1 MGQLWYELVLHYGD
15 RSLVDD
21 YQLFKGDVDFHDDAF
36 TQATNKLD
44 EWIKA
49 GYIASDSAAL
59 TAEDMGVSFINGT
72 YPIMVSG
79 SWWFG
84 RLNEEIPFQWSQGL
98 FPGNDL
104 HPGSSGNLWVV
115 PENAANKDL
124 AYDFIDITL
133 SDEVQEILGQAG
145 GLPVAST
152 DASGITDEKTREM
165 TENFNTVLDEDGLA
179 FYPDWPVAG
188 FYDVIVSEMQSL
200 INQSKTPDEVLDSLS
215 SAYEDGKTDLLEADP
230 PRRSRRHGDGRRA
243 SHPPNPAETCEEN
256 GPLMSTTTTATT
268 PSRRRKNRGKWG
280 YVPYLLPGLIG
291 FTVIIL
297 IPFGMNIY
305 YSLHKWKGGN
315 APMRWYGLGN
325 YADLMQDEQFWTS
338 FKNSIAM
345 IGAMVIIPTVIG
357 LLLATVLFDV
367 LGKRFGPRVA
377 PPARAVLPA
386 ADPAG
391 RRGRCAVEL
400 DPELPDRRGE
410 RDPARDR
417 DRQPAELAGLH
428 RHRPAQRD
436 AGADLDPDRLPGGHL
451 HVRAAAGRPRA
462 VRGGRAGR
470 RGLVAPVQGDHAAAD
485 QAGDVRHHADLH
497 GRRAEGL
504 RTDLRADPRWPG
516 EFDAGAELLLV
527 PELLRQVEGRLRRRD
542 RQRPD
547 AADHRG
553 RGRHHGAA
561 GPQCPS

>member
-1 MGQLWYELVLHYGD
+1 MALALPLALAACGGDNGGGGGGSDANTLTVWHYENDESAMGQAWARAIEIFEDEHPDVTVKVENQTFEQIQKNASIFLTGDDVPDVMEYNKGNATAGQLASQGLITPLTDEAESRGWGDILPASIQTTGMYDEQGLMGSGDWYGVANYGEFVGNYYNDDMFTANGIAIPTTFEEFEAALAAFKEKGITPLAEAGSEYPMGQLWYELVLHYGD

-215 SAYEDGKTDLLEADP
+215 SAYEDGKTDLLE
-230 PRRSRRHGDGRRA
+230 G
-243 SHPPNPAETCEEN
+243 
-256 GPLMSTTTTATT
+256 
-268 PSRRRKNRGKWG
+268 
-280 YVPYLLPGLIG
+280 
-291 FTVIIL
+291 
-297 IPFGMNIY
+297 
-305 YSLHKWKGGN
+305 
-315 APMRWYGLGN
+315 
-325 YADLMQDEQFWTS
+325 
-338 FKNSIAM
+338 
-345 IGAMVIIPTVIG
+345 
-357 LLLATVLFDV
+357 
-367 LGKRFGPRVA
+367 
-377 PPARAVLPA
+377 
-386 ADPAG
+386 
-391 RRGRCAVEL
+391 
-400 DPELPDRRGE
+400 
-410 RDPARDR
+410 
-417 DRQPAELAGLH
+417 
-428 RHRPAQRD
+428 
-436 AGADLDPDRLPGGHL
+436 
-451 HVRAAAGRPRA
+451 
-462 VRGGRAGR
+462 
-470 RGLVAPVQGDHAAAD
+470 
-485 QAGDVRHHADLH
+485 
-497 GRRAEGL
+497 
-504 RTDLRADPRWPG
+504 
-516 EFDAGAELLLV
+516 
-527 PELLRQVEGRLRRRD
+527 
-542 RQRPD
+542 
-547 AADHRG
+547 
-553 RGRHHGAA
+553 
-561 GPQCPS
+561 